1 MTITGRVIA
10 VKEIE
15 LDEGD
20 SERVRNDY
28 ESVREEI
35 HILRALNHPYVVKWG
50 TQSYARENK
59 NKFCFRFLG
68 ISLEN
73 TRLVKIFMVKKT

>member
-1 MTITGRVIA
+1 LTITGRMIA

-20 SERVRNDY
+20 SDRVRDDY

-35 HILRALNHPYVVKWG
+35 YILRALTHPYIVK
-50 TQSYARENK
+50 
-59 NKFCFRFLG
+59 
-68 ISLEN
+68 
-73 TRLVKIFMVKKT
+73 

>member
-35 HILRALNHPYVVKWG
+35 HILRALNHPYVVK
-50 TQSYARENK
+50 
-59 NKFCFRFLG
+59 
-68 ISLEN
+68 
-73 TRLVKIFMVKKT
+73 

>member
-1 MTITGRVIA
+1 MIA

-20 SERVRNDY
+20 SERVRDDY

-35 HILRALNHPYVVKWG
+35 NILRALTHPYIVK
-50 TQSYARENK
+50 
-59 NKFCFRFLG
+59 
-68 ISLEN
+68 
-73 TRLVKIFMVKKT
+73 

>member
-1 MTITGRVIA
+1 LTSTGRMIA

-20 SERVRNDY
+20 SEHVRDDY

-35 HILRALNHPYVVKWG
+35 YILRTLNHPNIVK
-50 TQSYARENK
+50 
-59 NKFCFRFLG
+59 
-68 ISLEN
+68 
-73 TRLVKIFMVKKT
+73 

>member
-1 MTITGRVIA
+1 
-10 VKEIE
+10 
-15 LDEGD
+15 
-20 SERVRNDY
+20 
-28 ESVREEI
+28 
-35 HILRALNHPYVVKWG
+35 VVKWG

>member
-1 MTITGRVIA
+1 AYGIVWSYLTVTGRMIA

-35 HILRALNHPYVVKWG
+35 HILRA
-50 TQSYARENK
+50 
-59 NKFCFRFLG
+59 
-68 ISLEN
+68 
-73 TRLVKIFMVKKT
+73 